1 MERKVVNA
9 SRGYEVV
16 CCSGLSVDL
25 MINVAMDLEIEIQVR
40 FADCDAN
47 YRGVFSSDWAT
58 GQNDR

>member
-1 MERKVVNA
+1 MFSTEVAATFADMERKVVNA

-40 FADCDAN
+40 F
-47 YRGVFSSDWAT
+47 VDW
-58 GQNDR
+58 